1 MNNFQQKYGPW
12 ALVTGASS
20 GMGATFA
27 KQLAERRLNIVL
39 VARREDRLHTLSE
52 ELKQSGS
59 IETRVISADLSRDD
73 FIAQLT
79 DATQGLE
86 INLLVNNAGLGLSGA
101 FLTNDLSAEL
111 GMLHLNCRAPLLL
124 THHYGKMMQHRGQGG
139 IIFLASL
146 VAFTGI
152 PVWSNYAATKGH
164 NLLFAEGLAEEL
176 VHAGVDVLALC
187 PGFTR
192 TEFMRLTRFGKVMSM
207 DADIVVRV
215 ALESL
220 GRKRGVTPGLINKL
234 IVFSTRLQPRV
245 INTKIYRAV
254 IKRVQST

>member
-139 IIFLASL
+139 IIFLASS

-152 PVWSNYAATKGH
+152 PV
-164 NLLFAEGLAEEL
+164 
-176 VHAGVDVLALC
+176 
-187 PGFTR
+187 
-192 TEFMRLTRFGKVMSM
+192 
-207 DADIVVRV
+207 
-215 ALESL
+215 
-220 GRKRGVTPGLINKL
+220 
-234 IVFSTRLQPRV
+234 
-245 INTKIYRAV
+245 
-254 IKRVQST
+254 